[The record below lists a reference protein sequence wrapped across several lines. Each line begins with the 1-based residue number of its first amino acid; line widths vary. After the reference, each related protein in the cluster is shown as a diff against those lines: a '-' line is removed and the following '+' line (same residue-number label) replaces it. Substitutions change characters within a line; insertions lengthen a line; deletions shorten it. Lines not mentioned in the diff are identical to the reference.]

1 MDFATWKAE
10 YQPRIYEDT
19 GAHCYDHEE
28 ENYAD
33 PENWCSCEFLYTFDS
48 SDPGEAEELAQA
60 INERRAWTWLGDGT
74 IVSGTMAHGD
84 YLITEKPYDDYIEV
98 VSR

>member
-28 ENYAD
+28 ENYAN
-33 PENWCSCEFLYTFDS
+33 PENWCDCEYLYTFDP
-48 SDPGEAEELAQA
+48 SDEGEGQELELAHV
-60 INERRAWTWLGDGT
+60 EYRVWSWLGDGT
-74 IVSGTMAHGD
+74 IVSGMHEKAD
-84 YLITEKPYDDYIEV
+84 YLITEKPCYEDMKVI
-98 VSR
+98 